1 MEVAVPTKAE
11 AEIPTAAPLLDSVI
25 DVPNDA
31 ADDKAVAPAP
41 EPKAIVEKT
50 PDAGVKVASKGSRDR
65 DVALAEVEKEKR
77 TSFIKAWEENKKTK
91 AENKA
96 QKKLSALAAWENTK
110 KSSAEA
116 KLRKLEEKLEK
127 KKADY
132 GEKTKNKAAMIHK
145 QAEEKRAMVEATR
158 REEILKAEE
167 TAAKYRATGSTPK
180 KFLGCF

>member
-1 MEVAVPTKAE
+1 
-11 AEIPTAAPLLDSVI
+11 IYLYWLISVT
-25 DVPNDA
+25 
-31 ADDKAVAPAP
+31 
-41 EPKAIVEKT
+41 ET
-50 PDAGVKVASKGSRDR
+50 PDAVVKGASKGSLDR
-65 DVALAEVEKEKR
+65 DIALAEVEKEKR
-77 TSFIKAWEENKKTK
+77 TSIIKAWEESEKTK

-96 QKKLSALAAWENTK
+96 QKKFSAVAAWENTK
-110 KSSAEA
+110 TSSAEA

-167 TAAKYRATGSTPK
+167 TAAKYRATGYTPK